1 MKFLSY
7 ITGTVFGIGFFPYA
21 PGTITSLAVMGVI
34 YPLYIYG
41 NGISDL
47 YYNLLILI
55 FFVAGVASGNFIEQ
69 HIGKKDPK
77 FVVIDEVVG
86 MMITFVGIDMVN
98 LSVNKEIFIA
108 GFLLF
113 RFFDIVKPY
122 PVNILENVRGG
133 LGIMADDF
141 VAGFLANAILKIGI
155 FVWNVFYFQ

>member
-1 MKFLSY
+1 MKFISY
-7 ITGTVFGIGFFPYA
+7 LTGTVFGIGFFPYA
-21 PGTITSLAVMGVI
+21 PGTITSLATLGV
-34 YPLYIYG
+34 LYSFYIFG

-47 YYNLLILI
+47 YYNAIILIL
-55 FFVAGVASGNFIEQ
+55 FFVGILSGSFIEQ
-69 HIGKKDPK
+69 DCSKKDPK

-86 MMITFVGIDMVN
+86 MMITFVGID
-98 LSVNKEIFIA
+98 LFGLTINKEVFIA

-141 VAGFLANAILKIGI
+141 VAGFLANCILKIGI